1 MFAKVLL
8 YTKSVVLYRGV
19 IDRLYKL
26 RHRKRG
32 YSIETGK
39 LELLKQVAAGIAA
52 QFGSSCE
59 VVIHDLS
66 RNPDHSIV
74 AIINGHVSGRKVG
87 DGAPCWTT
95 GPGA

>member
-1 MFAKVLL
+1 M
-8 YTKSVVLYRGV
+8 
-19 IDRLYKL
+19 IDCLYKL

-32 YSIETGK
+32 YSIENGK

-74 AIINGHVSGRKVG
+74 AIINGHVPAGRWG
-87 DGAPCWTT
+87 TARPTW
-95 GPGA
+95 

>member
-1 MFAKVLL
+1 MKFCHGK
-8 YTKSVVLYRGV
+8 KGSP
-19 IDRLYKL
+19 
-26 RHRKRG
+26 
-32 YSIETGK
+32 IEAGK

-87 DGAPCWTT
+87 DGASNEI
-95 GPGA
+95 GRAHV